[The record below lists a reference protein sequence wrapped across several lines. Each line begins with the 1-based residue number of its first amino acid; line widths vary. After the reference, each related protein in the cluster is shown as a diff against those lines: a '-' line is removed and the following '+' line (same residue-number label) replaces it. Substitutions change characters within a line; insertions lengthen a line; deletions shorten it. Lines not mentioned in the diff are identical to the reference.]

1 LLRDGY
7 NVVTTKDLTAE
18 DRARLGGAVDDIL
31 VKKTYSRDQLLEHVR
46 DAVITAHNKA

>member
-1 LLRDGY
+1 M
-7 NVVTTKDLTAE
+7 VTTKDLTAE
-18 DRARLGGAVDDIL
+18 DRARLGAVDDIL